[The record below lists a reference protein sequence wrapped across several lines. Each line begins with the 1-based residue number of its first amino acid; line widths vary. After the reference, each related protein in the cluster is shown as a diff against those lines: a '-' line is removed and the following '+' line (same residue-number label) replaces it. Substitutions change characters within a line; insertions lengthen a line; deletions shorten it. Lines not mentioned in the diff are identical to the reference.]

1 MNSPRKIRPAVVQ
14 EHCRV
19 QDVDVGLWHTR
30 CSNPHSLRPGLMLPV
45 FWSDEETF
53 MAQFLG
59 YDISL
64 PLTILERGMVRNEEV
79 N

>member
-1 MNSPRKIRPAVVQ
+1 MRIRPAVVQ
-14 EHCRV
+14 EHCRP

-30 CSNPHSLRPGLMLPV
+30 RNRTLPGLVLPV
-45 FWSDEETF
+45 FWSDESTF

-59 YDISL
+59 HD
-64 PLTILERGMVRNEEV
+64 LTISMAVLDRGMVRNTEV